1 VSSQRQVSVAELK
14 RAWRAVQ
21 DGAFQ
26 DQPQPYAAEPGLVET
41 LRPVGGRVIPV
52 LGCGGGIGAS
62 TTALALA
69 LAIDAPCRLID
80 GAPPAASGLAGASTA
95 ELGERVTGWTHGTR
109 EQVTIE
115 RATEPVGPSGVVPVP
130 HPGDQDFAAV
140 VIDLA
145 CPPETLLSR
154 ASWLRDV
161 VLGGD
166 ALVLVTA
173 ATVPGMRRL
182 ESSLTL
188 LAQHQGPSQTVAA
201 ALGARRSRWPK
212 PVRHG
217 LGPRGRRLEQDR
229 RTVVLPYD
237 RHLAVSGLDTTA
249 LPAPLLVAAAAVL
262 ELLPLPKASR
272 LSAPATKGCTTP

>member
-26 DQPQPYAAEPGLVET
+26 DKPQPYAAEPGPVET

-130 HPGDQDFAAV
+130 HPGDQDCDAI
-140 VIDLA
+140 VIDLTG
-145 CPPETLLSR
+145 PPETLLSR

-182 ESSLTL
+182 ESTLTL
-188 LAQHQGPSQTVAA
+188 LAEHRDLNQSVAA
-201 ALGARRSRWPK
+201 VVGPRLSRWPK
-212 PVRHG
+212 PLRHG
-217 LGPRGRRLEQDR
+217 VGPQVRRLEQDHR
-229 RTVVLPYD
+229 IVALPYD
-237 RHLAVSGLDTTA
+237 RHLAISGLDTTA
-249 LPAPLLVAAAAVL
+249 LPPPLRVAAAAGL
-262 ELLPLPKASR
+262 ELLPLPRASPV
-272 LSAPATKGCTTP
+272 SAPAT